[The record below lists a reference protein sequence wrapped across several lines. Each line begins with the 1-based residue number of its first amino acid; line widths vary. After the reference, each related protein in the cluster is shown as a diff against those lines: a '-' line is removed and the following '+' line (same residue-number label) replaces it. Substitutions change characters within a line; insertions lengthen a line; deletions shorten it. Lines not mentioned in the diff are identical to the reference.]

1 MPLFTRC
8 TSVQIPNATRA
19 RTTNRTMMMMAM
31 VSFFL
36 TMMAVFVGLLR
47 GGRWVEK
54 RALRSPR
61 GVAGWRCTSGNEL
74 CLSGKRA
81 TVEKSQEC

>member
-8 TSVQIPNATRA
+8 TSVQMPNATRA

-47 GGRWVEK
+47 AGGWIELP
-54 RALRSPR
+54 ALRYTR
-61 GVAGWRCTSGNEL
+61 AVAEWSYTGRDEF

-81 TVEKSQEC
+81 TVEKRQEC